1 LFFLSWL
8 FESWVNRRI
17 EIIFMFD
24 YIIRRFFYTLV
35 TLFAVASIL
44 FILFRL
50 LPGDPTMQVISPAM
64 DPAIQERMKAAF
76 GLDKSL
82 FVQYIVYLKN
92 LVTLEWGRS
101 FVSAQEVTDILAYR
115 FWNTI
120 LLMAAGMCLTLVLG
134 ISLGMIMAWK
144 RNSALDIGGTIVSLV
159 FQAAPPFITGLILLI
174 VLSYR
179 LGLFPTGG
187 MYPAG
192 FRPEGVIE
200 LLLMPEFWH
209 RIVLPTITVAAY
221 YISTPMLVMR
231 DSMLEVLGSDF
242 IELAKAKGLRPS
254 VVMIKHAARNA
265 LLGVVTIAGIM
276 IGFAVGG
283 QVVVESL
290 FSWPGMGQLMVESA
304 ASHDY
309 PVAQGTFLMLA
320 ILVISL
326 NFFTDILYCYLD
338 PRIQISAKG
347 VN

>member
-1 LFFLSWL
+1 ML
-8 FESWVNRRI
+8 
-17 EIIFMFD
+17 D
-24 YIIRRFFYTLV
+24 YILRRLVYTLI
-35 TLFAVASIL
+35 TIFAVASIL
-44 FILFRL
+44 FILFRM
-50 LPGDPTMQVISPAM
+50 LPGEPTMQVISPAM
-64 DPAIQERMKAAF
+64 DEAVQLRMKAAF
-76 GLDKSL
+76 GLDKPL
-82 FVQYIVYLKN
+82 VVQYLIYIKN

-101 FVSAQEVTDILAYR
+101 FVSAQKVTEILSHR
-115 FWNTI
+115 FWNTV

-134 ISLGMIMAWK
+134 ISAGMIMAWR
-144 RNSALDIGGTIVSLV
+144 RNSALDIGGTIVSLI
-159 FQAAPPFITGLILLI
+159 FQAAPPFITGLLLLI

-192 FRPEGVIE
+192 ARPDGILD
-200 LLLMPEFWH
+200 LLTMPEFWH
-209 RIVLPTITVAAY
+209 RIVLPTLTVGAY
-221 YISTPMLVMR
+221 YIATPMLIMR

-242 IELAKAKGLRPS
+242 IELARAKGLKPS
-254 VVMIKHAARNA
+254 VVMIRHAARNA

-320 ILVISL
+320 ILVIGL
-326 NFFTDILYCYLD
+326 NFLTDILYCYLD
-338 PRIQISAKG
+338 PRIKISAEG
-347 VN
+347 MN